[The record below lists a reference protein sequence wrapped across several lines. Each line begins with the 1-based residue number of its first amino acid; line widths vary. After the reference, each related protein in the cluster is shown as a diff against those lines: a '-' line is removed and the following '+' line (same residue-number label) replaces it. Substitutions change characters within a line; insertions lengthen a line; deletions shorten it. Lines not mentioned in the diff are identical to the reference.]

1 MFRSS
6 LIARSVLALCVASS
20 WLACNGN
27 PASPSTPLVG
37 VWGGDHVSLSVTDAG
52 SHAEFDCAH
61 GDTPTSLAV
70 DVRHAFR
77 VGGTFVREHGG
88 PILLGEVPDSHPA
101 VYFGTVTA
109 NTMVLTVELTD
120 TGIVI
125 GTFTLARDTPG
136 RVVKCL

>member
-1 MFRSS
+1 MFRPS
-6 LIARSVLALCVASS
+6 LLARSALALCAVCFC
-20 WLACNGN
+20 LACHGG

-37 VWGGDHVSLSVTDAG
+37 IWGGDHVSLSVTDAG

-70 DVRHAFR
+70 DVRQAFR
-77 VGGTFVREHGG
+77 VGGIFVREHAG
-88 PILLGEVPDSHPA
+88 PIRLGEVLDSHPA

-109 NTMVLTVELTD
+109 NTMVLTVELTE
-120 TGIVI
+120 TSIVI
-125 GTFTLARDTPG
+125 GTFTLTRDTPG